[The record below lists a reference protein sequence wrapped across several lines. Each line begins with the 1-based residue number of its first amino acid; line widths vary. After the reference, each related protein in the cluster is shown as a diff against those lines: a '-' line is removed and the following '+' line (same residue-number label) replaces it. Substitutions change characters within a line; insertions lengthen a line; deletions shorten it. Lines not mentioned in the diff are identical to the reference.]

1 MKVRIQSQGF
11 TLTPAICS
19 RVNKK
24 LSRLLSRYDE
34 ELISVEVYLKDLNGP
49 KGGYDKQAVI
59 RVQLR
64 HLAPISISTTH
75 TDVYKAID
83 VSVRRLLRSV
93 RRTVSRK
100 NLINRR
106 GLHHIATASAEL

>member
-11 TLTPAICS
+11 TITPAICA

-24 LSRLLSRYDE
+24 LSGLLSRYDE

-83 VSVRRLLRSV
+83 VTVRRLLRSV

-106 GLHHIATASAEL
+106 GLHHIATATADI

>member
-11 TLTPAICS
+11 KLTPAIS
-19 RVNKK
+19 ARVHKR
-24 LSRLLSRYDE
+24 LSGLLSRYDDDV
-34 ELISVEVYLKDLNGP
+34 ISVDAYLKDLNGP

-64 HLAPISISTTH
+64 HLAPVSISTTH
-75 TDVYKAID
+75 TDLYKAID

-100 NLINRR
+100 KLINRR
-106 GLHHIATASAEL
+106 GLQYIASATGNL